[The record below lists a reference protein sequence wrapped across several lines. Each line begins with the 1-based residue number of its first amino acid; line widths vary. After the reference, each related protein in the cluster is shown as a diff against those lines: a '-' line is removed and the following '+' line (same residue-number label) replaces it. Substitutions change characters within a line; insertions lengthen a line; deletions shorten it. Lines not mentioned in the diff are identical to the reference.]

1 MYNLLALRYLC
12 CTSLIVNI
20 QLHLHLLHIKAQLF
34 TNFISLKINMIKRSS
49 GWMSLKPFILSDK
62 IIDDNIS

>member
-1 MYNLLALRYLC
+1 M
-12 CTSLIVNI
+12 VNI
-20 QLHLHLLHIKAQLF
+20 QLHLHLLHIKSSIV